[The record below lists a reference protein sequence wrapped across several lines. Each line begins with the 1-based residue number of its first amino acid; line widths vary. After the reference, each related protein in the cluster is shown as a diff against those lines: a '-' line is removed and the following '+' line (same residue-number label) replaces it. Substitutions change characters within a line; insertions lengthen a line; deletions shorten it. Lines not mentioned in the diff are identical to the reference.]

1 MTAGPLTLTRPTNH
15 RELPMTVTT
24 KSTKSEIWEAYQALL
39 KQSQAETVTPIAV
52 RNTAQI
58 VARETTALVSDVVKL
73 GSWLQ
78 QQVSEIVKLYNRP
91 VLKQG

>member
-1 MTAGPLTLTRPTNH
+1 
-15 RELPMTVTT
+15 MTVTT

-39 KQSQAETVTPIAV
+39 EQSQAETVTPIAV

-91 VLKQG
+91 VLKQC